1 MSTKHYLFSMLL
13 LLFTVNAFGADVAVK
28 SNDSVFSNPLFI
40 AMASLSAVLLLVI
53 FILSGVLKTAVKN
66 KVIET
71 QTSKAP
77 TILVLFLMCFSDALF
92 AQTAAPVS
100 NIYESTP
107 ISGIHPLGFYT
118 LFIVLLLE
126 LFVIL
131 WLCLLIMR
139 IIVKQEQIDA
149 SKAAEIAKKTTWLN
163 TFVARKVFGVAPVE
177 SDKDVL
183 LDHDYDGIKELDNNL
198 PPWWKYGFYLTIIS
212 AIVYMTSYHVTHSS
226 KSSKEEYDSEMAE
239 AEASVNAYRAKM
251 AMNVDETNTQFLS
264 DADKL
269 ASGKVQFVKNCVV
282 CHGPE
287 GQGLVGPNLTDK
299 HWFYGNKAGDLFKIV
314 KNGTNKG
321 MKAWKDE
328 LSPVDIQ
335 NVISFIHTLQGTHPA
350 NPKAAEGD
358 LYEDEQPNTDVK
370 PTSDSTQNSSELK
383 NIEVKS

>member
-13 LLFTVNAFGADVAVK
+13 LLFTVNAFGAEVAVK

-40 AMASLSAVLLLVI
+40 AMASLSAVLMLVI
-53 FILSGVLKTAVKN
+53 FILTSVLKTAVKTKIRAMQSS
-66 KVIET
+66 KVSAI
-71 QTSKAP
+71 
-77 TILVLFLMCFSDALF
+77 VLMLFMCFSDALF

-107 ISGIHPLGFYT
+107 ISGMHPLGFYT

-139 IIVKQEQIDA
+139 IIVKQEQIEA
-149 SKAAEIAKKTTWLN
+149 SKAAETVKKTTWLN
-163 TFVARKVFGVAPVE
+163 TFVTRKVFGVAPVE

-212 AIVYMTSYHVTHSS
+212 GIVYMTSYHVTHSS
-226 KSSKEEYDSEMAE
+226 KSSKEEYDSEIAE

-251 AMNVDETNTQFLS
+251 AMNVDETNAQFLT

-350 NPKAAEGD
+350 HPKAAEGD
-358 LYEDEQPNTDVK
+358 LYEDELPNDDVK
-370 PTSDSTQNSSELK
+370 PIGDSTQNTSDLK

>member
-1 MSTKHYLFSMLL
+1 MRTKHYFLSILL
-13 LLFTVNAFGADVAVK
+13 LLFTVNAFGAETTVK
-28 SNDSVFSNPLFI
+28 ANDSVFSNPLFI

-53 FILSGVLKTAVKN
+53 FILTSVLKTAIKT
-66 KVIET
+66 KIRDLKLT
-71 QTSKAP
+71 GKA
-77 TILVLFLMCFSDALF
+77 TAMALLLLMGNSNAIF
-92 AQTAAPVS
+92 AQSAPVT

-107 ISGIHPLGFYT
+107 ISGMHPLGFYT

-139 IIVKQEQIDA
+139 IIVKQEQSEA
-149 SKAAEIAKKTTWLN
+149 SKAGETVKKETWMK

-198 PPWWKYGFYLTIIS
+198 PPWWKYGFYLTIITS
-212 AIVYMTSYHVTHSS
+212 IVYLSSYHVTHSS
-226 KSSKEEYDSEMAE
+226 KSSQEEYEAE
-239 AEASVNAYRAKM
+239 IAQAEASVNAYRAKM
-251 AMNVDETNTQFLS
+251 AMNVDETNAQFLT
-264 DADKL
+264 DADKI
-269 ASGKVQFVKNCVV
+269 ASGKAQFVKNCVV

-350 NPKAAEGD
+350 NPKAAEGN
-358 LYEDEQPNTDVK
+358 LYEDEQSSTSTK
-370 PTSDSTQNSSELK
+370 PSVDSTQNSSELK